1 MSKIRDSKGFQ
12 PNCNVEEDLMSN
24 LQKMSSLAEMKL
36 LHKVAKMVRNFY
48 FKEKKGSVQRF
59 LRAFI
64 TKRIYLRPG
73 LNGGFEVGQKSPLK
87 LKGEI

>member
-1 MSKIRDSKGFQ
+1 MISKIRDSKGFQ

-24 LQKMSSLAEMKL
+24 LQKMSTLEEMKL
-36 LHKVAKMVRNFY
+36 LHKVAKMVRNYY

-64 TKRIYLRPG
+64 TKRISLRPVM
-73 LNGGFEVGQKSPLK
+73 NRSFT
-87 LKGEI
+87 